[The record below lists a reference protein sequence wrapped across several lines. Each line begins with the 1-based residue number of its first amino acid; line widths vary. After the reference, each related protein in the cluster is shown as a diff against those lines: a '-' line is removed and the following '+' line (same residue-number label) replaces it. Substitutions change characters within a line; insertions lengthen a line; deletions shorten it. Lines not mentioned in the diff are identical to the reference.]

1 MDDSRNSVFLRNEI
15 DKCKRKNKMNDLK
28 RMRRPAVIAAA
39 LLLAACGG
47 GQTAPA
53 GGDYPTLVAETTDRT
68 LETSYSAT
76 IRGRQ
81 DIDIYPDISGK
92 ITELRV
98 TEGESVKRG
107 QVLFVIDRVPY
118 EAAVRVAEANL
129 AAARVGVDKA
139 QLDYDSTKELFDHE
153 VVSSYELQTSLNAL
167 QTAQATQAQMEAQLV
182 DARNNLSYT
191 EVKSPSDG
199 VIGTL
204 PYRIGALVGPSI
216 AEPLTTVSD
225 NSEMY
230 VYFSLNENRLLDLVQ
245 RYGSLEKALRQM
257 PDIRLELGNGT
268 IYDLPGR
275 VESISGVINTK
286 TGAVQLRAVFPNP
299 DRILFSGA
307 NGTVLMPE
315 SYAGVIV
322 IPQEATFELQD
333 QVLAYKVVDGKAKSV
348 HIDVASISDGREYIV
363 LSGLEAG
370 DEIVASGAGLMREGM
385 QVKTSVATDAQ

>member
-1 MDDSRNSVFLRNEI
+1 
-15 DKCKRKNKMNDLK
+15 MN
-28 RMRRPAVIAAA
+28 RITENCRRTAIGAV
-39 LLLAACGG
+39 LLLAACNG
-47 GQTAPA
+47 GQTSQT
-53 GGDYPTLVAETTDRT
+53 GGDYPTLVVGTTDKT

-98 TEGESVKRG
+98 NEGQTVKKG
-107 QVLFVIDRVPY
+107 QILFVIDRVPY
-118 EAAVRVAEANL
+118 EAALRVAEANL
-129 AAARVGVDKA
+129 AAAKAGADKA
-139 QLDYDSTKELFDHE
+139 QLDYDSTKELYE
-153 VVSSYELQTSLNAL
+153 NRIVSAYELQTSLNAL
-167 QTAQATQAQMEAQLV
+167 QSAQAVCAQMEAQLT

-199 VIGTL
+199 MVGTL
-204 PYRIGALVGPSI
+204 PYRVGALVGPSI

-230 VYFSLNENRLLDLVQ
+230 VYFSLNENKLLDLVQ

-257 PDIRLELGNGT
+257 PDIRLKLGNGT
-268 IYDLPGR
+268 VYDRSGR

-299 DRILFSGA
+299 DRLLFSGA
-307 NGTVLMPE
+307 NGSVLVPE
-315 SYAGVIV
+315 SYTGVII

-333 QVLAYKVVDGKAKSV
+333 QVLTYKVVDGEARSA
-348 HIDVASISDGREYIV
+348 HIDVAPISDGREYIV
-363 LSGLEAG
+363 LGGLEVG

-385 QVKTSVATDAQ
+385 QVKANAAAADAQ